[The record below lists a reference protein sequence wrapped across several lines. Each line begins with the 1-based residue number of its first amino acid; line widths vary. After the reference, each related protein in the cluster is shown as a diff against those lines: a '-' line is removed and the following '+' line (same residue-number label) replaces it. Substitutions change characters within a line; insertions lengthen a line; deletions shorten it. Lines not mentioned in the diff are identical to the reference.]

1 MGRDKTLIVVEEYDK
16 QVTVPLLVKVS
27 KYLNLG
33 HEESPPP
40 LALKNDDYL
49 WGVATF
55 IKEAS
60 LSLVKMEL
68 ILWKWLQK
76 VMFGVW
82 VWELNL

>member
-1 MGRDKTLIVVEEYDK
+1 MEYMGRDKTLIVVEEYDK
-16 QVTVPLLVKVS
+16 QVIVPLLVKVS

-40 LALKNDDYL
+40 LALSNDDYL
-49 WGVATF
+49 WGVVTF

-68 ILWKWLQK
+68 IL
-76 VMFGVW
+76 
-82 VWELNL
+82 